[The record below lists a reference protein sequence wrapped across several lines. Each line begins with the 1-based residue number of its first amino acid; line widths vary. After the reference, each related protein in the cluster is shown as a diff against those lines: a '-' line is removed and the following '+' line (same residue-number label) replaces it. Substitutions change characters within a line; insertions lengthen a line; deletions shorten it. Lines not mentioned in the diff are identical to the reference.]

1 MLLCAYI
8 HVCNHHVSNSVCAHY
23 HVALSFA
30 CFSFAYFSCA
40 CVRLCHQVALAGL
53 AHARPSSC
61 LCFSAFCFG
70 FLSFFLFS
78 YVLSSLLFLPLSFSS
93 FLSLCRLFRSL
104 CFLSVS
110 LCSVSFSLLV
120 FWFSFV
126 SSLSPLSSF
135 SLFFCVRG
143 FTCKIEEERTLS
155 VTLFASLSLLH
166 SLSFRGLFYLIL
178 SLDSLSFLFLLKS
191 ALGMWVCRQME

>member
-70 FLSFFLFS
+70 FLSLCLFS
-78 YVLSSLLFLPLSFSS
+78 FFLPLFLRSFFSPVSS
-93 FLSLCRLFRSL
+93 SLFLFLSLSL
-104 CFLSVS
+104 PSLSVS
-110 LCSVSFSLLV
+110 LFPFRLPLLCLFLPSRFLIFFCLFSFS
-120 FWFSFV
+120 
-126 SSLSPLSSF
+126 
-135 SLFFCVRG
+135 
-143 FTCKIEEERTLS
+143 
-155 VTLFASLSLLH
+155 SLL
-166 SLSFRGLFYLIL
+166 LFTFFLCEGLYVQ
-178 SLDSLSFLFLLKS
+178 D
-191 ALGMWVCRQME
+191 